1 MKMKKKILALLMVF
15 CLTGVLPTASVRAA
29 SPDDYTYTVR
39 IYAGNQGTFTD
50 SVNLFVDHTK
60 SKSTR
65 KSEVKMSGG
74 MVTVTGLVRN
84 DFVAMQLQTDSIQ
97 MTEGAKYYVKGIRQS
112 GRDNSTVATSVLE
125 VDRDADYVVAYGVKG
140 KMVKYT
146 VNYQD
151 AAGGELLP
159 SDEFYG
165 NIGDKPVVAYKYVE
179 GYEPEV
185 RALTKTLDANEA
197 ENVFTFVY
205 TPTDQA
211 VVTRQV
217 GTPGTTTTT
226 VTEVIPGAVTTTT
239 TETVPEAGVPAAA
252 AGEEEAAAPEEETT
266 GEEETADEGEIQPP
280 VQEIGDEEVPL
291 ANTDLKDLDEEE
303 VPASNIQLDKV
314 VKKGLPLAACVGIA
328 LAASVGL
335 GVLGVVVK
343 RRKSK
348 AVPIEKK

>member
-1 MKMKKKILALLMVF
+1 MKIMKKILSLLAVL
-15 CLTGVLPTASVRAA
+15 CLTGLLPAASVRAA
-29 SPDDYTYTVR
+29 SPDDYTYTVT

-50 SVNLFVDHTK
+50 TVNLFVDHTK
-60 SKSTR
+60 SGST
-65 KSEVKMSGG
+65 SESTVKVADG

-84 DFVAMQLQTDSIQ
+84 DFITMELQTDSVK
-97 MTEGAKYYVKGIRQS
+97 MTEAGKYYVKGIRKS

-151 AAGGELLP
+151 AAGNELLP

-179 GYEPEV
+179 NFEPEV

-197 ENVFTFVY
+197 KNVFTFVY
-205 TPTDQA
+205 TPTDRA

-226 VTEVIPGAVTTTT
+226 VTEVLPGPVTTTT
-239 TETVPEAGVPAAA
+239 TETVADEGVPAAA
-252 AGEEEAAAPEEETT
+252 AGEEAAAPEEETT
-266 GEEETADEGEIQPP
+266 GEEAADEGEQPP

-328 LAASVGL
+328 VAAAAGL
-335 GVLGVVVK
+335 IVLGVVVK
-343 RRKSK
+343 KRKGK